1 MERGSEEIVGVTMNE
16 FAALKELS
24 AKVGGD
30 PLLVQ
35 AAGGN
40 TSIKIDD
47 VMWIKASGTWLKD
60 AADKDIFVPLDF
72 PLLQQALSRDDPA
85 CESCTDF
92 VRADLNTRN
101 LRPSIETSV
110 HGLMPQKVVVHVHC
124 VSTIAWAIR
133 ENAGNK
139 LSPVLKDFAW
149 SWIPYARPGL
159 QLSRAIRENMKP
171 GSDVLILGNHG
182 LAVAADT
189 VASCEKLLEGVT
201 AALRL
206 PSRTFAAPDVKYL
219 EAVARNSEY
228 RLPHDALC
236 HAAALDSLASA
247 KGAANVYYPDH
258 VVFLG
263 TALPATLPANPDVR
277 APAIVIPGRGVLI
290 NKDAKPAV
298 EPMVRCLGDVF
309 TRVPENARLCALTE
323 AQIDQLLNWDAEK
336 YRQNIKT

>member
-1 MERGSEEIVGVTMNE
+1 LERSSQEIAGVTMNE
-16 FAALKELS
+16 FAALKDLS
-24 AKVGGD
+24 AKVGSE

-60 AADKDIFVPLDF
+60 ATDKDIFVPLDF
-72 PLLQQALSRDDPA
+72 PELQRALARDDPA

-92 VRADLNTRN
+92 VRADLNKHN

-110 HGLMPQKVVVHVHC
+110 HGLMSQKVVVHVHC

-133 ENAGNK
+133 ENAEGL
-139 LSPVLKDFAW
+139 LSSILEAFDW

-159 QLSRAIRENMKP
+159 QLSHAIRQNMKP
-171 GSDVLILGNHG
+171 GSNVLILGNHG

-189 VASCEKLLEGVT
+189 VASCQRLLDSVA

-206 PSRTFAAPDVKYL
+206 PARSVIDPDLGFLANIAQRTD
-219 EAVARNSEY
+219 Y
-228 RLPHDALC
+228 RLPHDLRC
-236 HAAALDSLASA
+236 HAAALDGLASA
-247 KGAANVYYPDH
+247 MGVLNVYYPDH

-263 TALPATLPANPDVR
+263 TALPATLDTN
-277 APAIVIPGRGVLI
+277 APAIAIPSRGVLI
-290 NKDAKPAV
+290 NKTAKPAV

-309 TRVPENARLCALTE
+309 TRVPEYADLRALSA
-323 AQIDQLLNWDAEK
+323 AQIDQLINWDAEK
-336 YRQNIKT
+336 YRQNIKA